1 MYKINVKVFIISQF
15 SWVKSL
21 AWLSRILCFRASQA
35 AVWVLAT
42 YGSTGEWPASKV
54 TWLLAP
60 FSACACGTEGFC
72 QLLAQASL
80 SCRAGLPGWPLVSS
94 MSAEERVA
102 SKYFVS
108 QSSVI
113 TYTNH
118 VHSVT
123 WPRAIWLE
131 VNHTQGQ
138 GIAQG
143 HEHKQAGAM
152 GPPERLSATCAVQ
165 WLGRGDG
172 TDKKGK
178 RPQPVGLP
186 EIISIVT
193 KSLSIFLLIP
203 LILGNWSRL
212 PTESFRLIISG
223 LLHDWGKNLLVSI
236 LTRCPKGNW

>member
-1 MYKINVKVFIISQF
+1 MFIISQF
-15 SWVKSL
+15 LWVKSL
-21 AWLSRILCFRASQA
+21 AWLSWILCFQASQA

-42 YGSTGEWPASKV
+42 YGSNGEGPTSKV

-60 FSACACGTEGFC
+60 FSACGCGTEGFC

-80 SCRAGLPGWPLVSS
+80 SCRMGLLGRPLVSS
-94 MSAEERVA
+94 VSAEERVA
-102 SKYFVS
+102 LKYFVS
-108 QSSVI
+108 RSSVI

-123 WPRAIWLE
+123 WPCAIWLE
-131 VNHTQGQ
+131 VNYTQGQ

-143 HEHKQAGAM
+143 REHKQAGAM
-152 GPPERLSATCAVQ
+152 GLPERLFATCAIQ

-186 EIISIVT
+186 EIITIVT
-193 KSLSIFLLIP
+193 KSLSVFLLIL

-212 PTESFRLIISG
+212 PTEYFRLIISG
-223 LLHDWGKNLLVSI
+223 LLHNWGKNLLVSI
-236 LTRCPKGNW
+236 LTRRPKGNW